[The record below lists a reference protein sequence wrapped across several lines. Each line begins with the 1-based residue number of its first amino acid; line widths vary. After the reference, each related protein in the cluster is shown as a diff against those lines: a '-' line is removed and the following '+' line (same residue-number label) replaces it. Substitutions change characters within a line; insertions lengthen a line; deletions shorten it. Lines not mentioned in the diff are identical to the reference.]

1 MNTQICQ
8 LSSATMAEP
17 VQRPISRLLTTRERR
32 TACQDAAV
40 VTTLLHLLR
49 HADAG
54 DATHWPG
61 PDDLRPLSSE
71 GLAQAERLAAHLAS
85 IGFECD
91 AVLTSP
97 RVRAVQTAE
106 PVADALGLRVV
117 VEPRLGEG
125 LSVQRLDALLRRAGD
140 PRAPIL
146 VGHDPDFS
154 DLLTTLVGAVD
165 ISMKK
170 GALARLEAR
179 RPFVAGGARLR
190 WLLPPDVLR
199 PR

>member
-1 MNTQICQ
+1 
-8 LSSATMAEP
+8 MA
-17 VQRPISRLLTTRERR
+17 
-32 TACQDAAV
+32 
-40 VTTLLHLLR
+40 TTLLHLLR

-54 DATHWPG
+54 DATRWPG
-61 PDDLRPLSSE
+61 SDDLRPLSGE

-106 PVADALGLRVV
+106 PVAEALGLRVIV
-117 VEPRLGEG
+117 DPRLGEG
-125 LSVQRLDALLRRAGD
+125 LSVQGLDTLLHGAGD
-140 PRAPIL
+140 PRSPIL

-179 RPFVAGGARLR
+179 RPFVPRGARLR
-190 WLLPPDVLR
+190 WLLPPDALR